1 MNYIIVPTVL
11 CVLTFWS
18 CDSGKEKNDVSQQK
32 WKDEINTTEKEFARM
47 AIDEGIP
54 AAFLEYAADDAVLL
68 RNNNLIIGREALRES
83 YSGQKAG
90 GTKVSLSWSPDF
102 VDVSLSGDLGYTYGK
117 YTYTATDSVG
127 HTNVVEGI
135 FHTVWKRQP
144 DGKWRFV
151 WD

>member
-1 MNYIIVPTVL
+1 MKSITVSTVL
-11 CVLTFWS
+11 CILTCCS
-18 CDSGKEKNDVSQQK
+18 CNSGNEKNVISQET
-32 WKDEINTTEKEFARM
+32 WKDEILATERAFAKM
-47 AIDEGIP
+47 AMDDGIP
-54 AAFLEYAADDAVLL
+54 AAFLEYAAEDAVLL

-83 YSGQKAG
+83 YSEQHAG
-90 GTKVSLSWSPDF
+90 GTKVSLNWSPDF

-117 YTYTATDSVG
+117 YTFTTTDSVG
-127 HTNVVEGI
+127 HTNVMEGV